1 MGVAG
6 QSVAAGT
13 VVGTEPELFSPF
25 GTVGSEVFESAVP
38 APTPATL
45 ESPFGSGYARE
56 PDRGEAELLA
66 EAAQETL
73 AELEDEDF
81 TDALEALV
89 DEAAARHLA
98 DAGSWSVPP
107 SDAQAHELLQ
117 QWIEPLATQAERALD
132 TLAEQLGGIDV
143 HSVGEGEVAQL
154 LDSTG
159 EYGSTGNEVFDNFLG
174 SLLRKAK
181 SAVSGAVSLARRG
194 LDAVGKLLP
203 IGVILGKLKALVRPL
218 LDKVLQAAIG
228 RLPASVQPIARTLAA
243 KLGLGPAAGHEA
255 EADSEDT
262 VARLEAELDARLAGL
277 LVPGA
282 EAPAGEAPA
291 EGRSVVGELD
301 DARARLAQQ
310 LAELPAGSPA
320 AEIEQFIPAVLAVRP
335 LVKLGISMIGRDKVV
350 GFIADRV
357 AGLVQP
363 LIGPDGA
370 RQLSRP
376 LVDVGLRALGFEA
389 AAADG
394 ATLAGEALA
403 STVEGTVLRLTELP
417 AQAFADELQLEAA
430 IQTAFAQAAAASM
443 PGQLLR
449 PDLPERE
456 TAGEGGVW
464 ILMPRS
470 ARPRYRY
477 RRYSRALVIP
487 ISRQVARTVPWSD
500 GGTLESHL
508 LDRGAGTWPVTAE
521 VELYETLPGAQLGHL
536 AADPD
541 PARGEASELQP
552 LTPEIAGLLLRE
564 PGLGRDGSG
573 RGHHS
578 GHQHHRRPWPGR
590 RYYRVR
596 PVGCAPVGTPAGRPQ
611 HRVAVRLSLTGPAP
625 ALRVVLRLTE
635 RQGHELL
642 NRLDPAARRTTAD
655 RPGALA
661 GITGRLR
668 AVLPGRVV
676 RRLVRAGVVADAA
689 AAGPIADRV
698 LGGVLTAVS
707 EFLGQRSHLLTAAV
721 RDPAPG
727 VTLTVTFAGITKQS
741 LATALPAGQVSVTPG
756 WARHD

>member
-6 QSVAAGT
+6 QSVTAGT
-13 VVGTEPELFSPF
+13 VVPTEPELFSPF
-25 GTVGSEVFESAVP
+25 GTVVSEFFEPVVP
-38 APTPATL
+38 APAAATL
-45 ESPFGSGYARE
+45 ESPFGPGYARE

-66 EAAQETL
+66 ETAQETL

-107 SDAQAHELLQ
+107 SDPQAHELLQ
-117 QWIEPLATQAERALD
+117 QWIEPLAAEAERSLD
-132 TLAEQLGGIDV
+132 TLAEQLGGIDAPGL
-143 HSVGEGEVAQL
+143 GEGEVARL
-154 LDSTG
+154 LDSAG
-159 EYGSTGNEVFDNFLG
+159 DHGSTGNEVFDHFLG

-181 SAVSGAVSLARRG
+181 NAVSGAVSLARRG
-194 LDAVGKLLP
+194 LDAVGRLLP
-203 IGVILGKLKALVRPL
+203 VGVILGKLKALVRPL

-228 RLPASVQPIARTLAA
+228 RLPVSVQPIARTLAT
-243 KLGLGPAAGHEA
+243 KLGLGPATGHET
-255 EADSEDT
+255 DSENT
-262 VARLEAELDARLAGL
+262 VARLEAELDTELAGL
-277 LVPGA
+277 VVTGA
-282 EAPAGEAPA
+282 GAPEQEAPAD
-291 EGRSVVGELD
+291 GRSVVGELD

-350 GFIADRV
+350 GFIADRI

-370 RQLSRP
+370 RRLSRP

-389 AAADG
+389 AAPDG

-430 IQTAFAQAAAASM
+430 IRTAFAQAAAASM
-443 PGQLLR
+443 PAQLLR

-456 TAGEGGVW
+456 TADEGGVW

-477 RRYSRALVIP
+477 RRYSRALVVP

-508 LDRGAGTWPVTAE
+508 LDRGAGPWPVTAE

-536 AADPD
+536 AAEAD

-573 RGHHS
+573 RGHHH

-596 PVGCAPVGTPAGRPQ
+596 PVGGAPAGTPAGRPQ

-642 NRLDPAARRTTAD
+642 DRLDPAARRTAAD

-661 GITGRLR
+661 GLTGRLR
-668 AVLPGRVV
+668 TVLPPRVV

-698 LGGVLTAVS
+698 LAGVMTAVS
-707 EFLGQRSHLLTAAV
+707 EFVTQGSHLLTAAV

-727 VTLTVTFAGITKQS
+727 VTLTVTFAGISKQS

-756 WARHD
+756 WGRHD